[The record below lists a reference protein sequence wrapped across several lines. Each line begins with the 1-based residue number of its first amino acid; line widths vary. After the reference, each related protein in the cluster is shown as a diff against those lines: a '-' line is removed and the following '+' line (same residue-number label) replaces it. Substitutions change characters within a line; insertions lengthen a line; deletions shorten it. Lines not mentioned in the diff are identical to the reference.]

1 MPAMRA
7 GNCYARTSATRTFIR
22 IGNTNYRFM
31 KKLMLLPFL
40 LVCIAALA
48 QDSTNLDNL
57 LEMET
62 QTPSEPK
69 AAQVVQIFRGTR
81 VSNGHST
88 ETLPAKVLDAKIQH
102 RFGYINSGFNS
113 FFGLDDANIRIGF
126 DYGITNKLMIG
137 LGRASFQKQ
146 YDCYLKYKIL
156 DQKSN
161 NSMPLTLAVLGS
173 AMVQGMPTPDG
184 QITKTRFRDR
194 GFYAGQLLLAR
205 RFGKV
210 LSLQVMP
217 TIVHYNIVPLTS
229 DPNDII
235 SIGGA
240 AGIRLSSNTSLV
252 FEYYYNLPGHK
263 FDHTQNALSIGFDIE
278 TAGHVFQLLLTNGS
292 GIAER
297 PFITETT
304 GKFFDGDIR
313 FGFNVS
319 RLFQAGK
326 FKRKNRS

>member
-1 MPAMRA
+1 
-7 GNCYARTSATRTFIR
+7 
-22 IGNTNYRFM
+22 M
-31 KKLMLLPFL
+31 KKLMPLFFSLLSL
-40 LVCIAALA
+40 AAAA
-48 QDSTNLDNL
+48 QDSTNLDKL
-57 LEMET
+57 MEAET
-62 QTPSEPK
+62 QQAPEPVVT
-69 AAQVVQIFRGTR
+69 QPVQIFRSTR

-126 DYGITNKLMIG
+126 DYGITSKLMVG
-137 LGRASFQKQ
+137 FGRASFQKQ

-156 DQKSN
+156 EQKSD

-173 AMVQGMPTPDG
+173 AMVQGMSTPDG
-184 QITKTRFRDR
+184 QTTKTRFRDR

-205 RFGKV
+205 KFGKV
-210 LSLQVMP
+210 LSLQLMP
-217 TIVHYNIVPLTS
+217 TMVHYNIVPLTS
-229 DPNDII
+229 DPNDIL
-235 SIGGA
+235 SLGGA
-240 AGIRLSSNTSLV
+240 AGIRLSSRTSLV

-263 FDHTQNALSIGFDIE
+263 FANTKNALSIGFDIE
-278 TAGHVFQLLLTNGS
+278 TAGHVFQLLLTNGN

-304 GKFFDGDIR
+304 GDFFDGDIR

-319 RLFQAGK
+319 RLFEKGK
-326 FKRKNRS
+326 FRKKAKL